1 MVFNGV
7 HLAAAVVGALGGFF
21 VPRLINRLER
31 KRLREVAYENGYLHA
46 QYLCTMGLVAIQLEQ
61 IRIGLGAYAPDF
73 VKGFEAYFR
82 GMKLEKRLHK
92 ATNHKASTK
101 HTGEKHGLRVVK

>member
-7 HLAAAVVGALGGFF
+7 HLAAAVVGALGGYF

-31 KRLREVAYENGYLHA
+31 ARLRKVAYENGYLHA

-61 IRIGLGAYAPDF
+61 IRLGLGAYAPDF
-73 VKGFEAYFR
+73 VKGFEAYFS
-82 GMKLEKRLHK
+82 GMKLEKRLHTASVK
-92 ATNHKASTK
+92 HK
-101 HTGEKHGLRVVK
+101 GEKHALRVVK